1 MLHYLG
7 VCLPCKASSL
17 SGTWVPNNLP
27 MGANYVDYEPQ
38 GTEVIQVHIQTTP

>member
-1 MLHYLG
+1 MLRYRG

-17 SGTWVPNNLP
+17 SATLVPNSLL

-38 GTEVIQVHIQTTP
+38 GNEVIQVHLQTTP